1 MNFGPVL
8 VSLTEIKMGSDA
20 AAASRFWNEED
31 KATVNSLLGPS
42 AFEHLMMSYV
52 SSEGL
57 VSGINDCALQQKLQ
71 NLVESSSLNWTYA
84 IFWQLSRSKTGDVV
98 LGWGDGYFKGP
109 REGQEADQARGFDQ
123 RFAETDQQLKK
134 KVLQK
139 LQSFFG
145 GGCEEDN
152 NFVSGLDNVSDTEMF
167 YLASMYYSFPRGIG
181 VPGQALAN
189 GKYIWLNE
197 PYKLPT
203 GICSRAYLAR
213 TGGIQTLVC
222 LPMEHG
228 VVEVGSV
235 ELIREGKHAMD
246 KIRSSFNE
254 NACDGNRGQQT
265 VKSSLVVPFSPNPI
279 RVNAVNAKAAP
290 PLKPSHDW
298 KIFGQELSKSTESV
312 VTKVEDRDRHYHPV
326 FRPPYSHAAPYIT
339 NEQRI
344 PYASANQNGL
354 QSPNWSH
361 VSNGEAGEIY
371 NTRDLI
377 KQSSRISSIS
387 VAGPSLSAVTART
400 SLMES
405 EEHSDVEASER
416 RPVVVEE
423 RRPRK
428 RGRKPA
434 NGREEP
440 LNHVEAERQRREK
453 LNQRFYAL
461 RAVVPNISKMDKAS
475 LLGDA
480 IAYIQELQNKVKD
493 METEKEK
500 QQPQPQPQ
508 QAKSNIQDG
517 RIVDPISDID
527 VQMTSGEATVRVS
540 CPKESHPVGRVMLA
554 LQRMQLD
561 VHHANISAANENILH
576 TFVIKLSGAQALTK
590 DQLLE
595 AISGWSPRQKQ

>member
-1 MNFGPVL
+1 
-8 VSLTEIKMGSDA
+8 MGSEA

-42 AFEHLMMSYV
+42 AFEHLMMSYL

-71 NLVESSSLNWTYA
+71 NLVESSSFNWTYA
-84 IFWQLSRSKTGDVV
+84 IFWQLSRSKNGDVV
-98 LGWGDGYFKGP
+98 LGWGDGSFKGP

-145 GGCEEDN
+145 GGGEEDN

-181 VPGQALAN
+181 VPGQALAS
-189 GKYIWLNE
+189 GKHIWLNE
-197 PYKLPT
+197 PSKLPT
-203 GICSRAYLAR
+203 NMCSRACLAK

-235 ELIREGKHAMD
+235 EMIRESKHAID

-254 NACDGNRGQQT
+254 NACDGNRGQPT
-265 VKSSLVVPFSPNPI
+265 VKGSLVAPFSPNPI
-279 RVNAVNAKAAP
+279 RVNAVNAKVAP

-298 KIFGQELSKSTESV
+298 KIFGQELSKSSESV
-312 VTKVEDRDRHYHPV
+312 VTKVEERDRHYHPV
-326 FRPPYSHAAPYIT
+326 FRPPYSHAAPYVT
-339 NEQRI
+339 NEQRLS
-344 PYASANQNGL
+344 YTNANQNGL

-361 VSNGEAGEIY
+361 ISNGEGGEIY

-377 KQSSRISSIS
+377 KQSSRISPIS
-387 VAGPSLSAVTART
+387 VAGPSLSAVTARPP
-400 SLMES
+400 LMES

-480 IAYIQELQNKVKD
+480 ISYIQELQNKVKD

-500 QQPQPQPQ
+500 LQQPQLQ

-527 VQMTSGEATVRVS
+527 VQMMSGEATVRVS

-554 LQRMQLD
+554 LQRLQLD

-576 TFVIKLSGAQALTK
+576 TFVIKLGGAQALTK
-590 DQLLE
+590 EQLLE
-595 AISGWSPRQKQ
+595 AISGWSSRQKQ

>member
-1 MNFGPVL
+1 
-8 VSLTEIKMGSDA
+8 MGSDA
-20 AAASRFWNEED
+20 VSASRFWNEED
-31 KATVNSLLGPS
+31 KATVNSLLGPN
-42 AFEHLMMSYV
+42 AFEHLMVSYV

-71 NLVESSSLNWTYA
+71 NLVESSSFNWTYA
-84 IFWQLSRSKTGDVV
+84 IFWQLSRSKTGEVV
-98 LGWGDGYFKGP
+98 LGWGDGSFKGP
-109 REGQEADQARGFDQ
+109 REGQEADQARGFDH
-123 RFAETDQQLKK
+123 RFVETDQQLKK

-145 GGCEEDN
+145 GGGEEEN

-181 VPGQALAN
+181 VPGQALAS
-189 GKYIWLNE
+189 GKCIWLNE
-197 PYKLPT
+197 PSKLPSNL
-203 GICSRAYLAR
+203 CSRAYLAK

-235 ELIREGKHAMD
+235 EMIRESKHAID

-254 NACDGNRGQQT
+254 NACDGNRGQQA
-265 VKSSLVVPFSPNPI
+265 VKGSLVVPFPPNPI

-312 VTKVEDRDRHYHPV
+312 VTKVEDRDRHYQPV
-326 FRPPYSHAAPYIT
+326 FRPPYPHAAPYVT

-344 PYASANQNGL
+344 SYPTVNQNGL

-361 VSNGEAGEIY
+361 ISNGEAGEIY

-377 KQSSRISSIS
+377 KQPSRISPIS
-387 VAGPSLSAVTART
+387 VAGPSLNAVTARP
-400 SLMES
+400 SILES

-480 IAYIQELQNKVKD
+480 ISYIQELQSKVKD
-493 METEKEK
+493 METEREK
-500 QQPQPQPQ
+500 QQQPQSQ

-540 CPKESHPVGRVMLA
+540 CAKESHPVGRVMLA
-554 LQRMQLD
+554 LQRLQLD

-576 TFVIKLSGAQALTK
+576 TFVIKLGGAQALTK

-595 AISGWSPRQKQ
+595 AISGSSPRQKQ

>member
-31 KATVNSLLGPS
+31 KATVNSLLGPN

-222 LPMEHG
+222 LPLEHG

>member
-1 MNFGPVL
+1 
-8 VSLTEIKMGSDA
+8 MGSDA
-20 AAASRFWNEED
+20 VSASRFWNEDD
-31 KATVNSLLGPS
+31 KATVNSLLGPN
-42 AFEHLMMSYV
+42 AFEHLMVSYV

-71 NLVESSSLNWTYA
+71 NLVESSPFNWTYA
-84 IFWQLSRSKTGDVV
+84 IFWQLSRSKTGEVV
-98 LGWGDGYFKGP
+98 LGWGDGSFKGP
-109 REGQEADQARGFDQ
+109 REGQEADQARGFDH
-123 RFAETDQQLKK
+123 RFAETDQHLKK

-145 GGCEEDN
+145 GGGEEEN
-152 NFVSGLDNVSDTEMF
+152 NFVSGLDNVSNTEMF

-181 VPGQALAN
+181 VPGQALAS

-197 PYKLPT
+197 PSKLPSNL
-203 GICSRAYLAR
+203 CSRAYLAK

-235 ELIREGKHAMD
+235 EMIRESKHAID

-254 NACDGNRGQQT
+254 NACDGNRGQQA
-265 VKSSLVVPFSPNPI
+265 VKGSLVVPFPPNPM
-279 RVNAVNAKAAP
+279 RVNAKAAP

-298 KIFGQELSKSTESV
+298 KIFGQELSKSTEAV
-312 VTKVEDRDRHYHPV
+312 VTKVEDRDRHYQPV
-326 FRPPYSHAAPYIT
+326 FRPPYAHAASYVT

-344 PYASANQNGL
+344 PYSTVNQNGL

-361 VSNGEAGEIY
+361 ISNGEAGEIY

-377 KQSSRISSIS
+377 KPSRISPLG
-387 VAGPSLSAVTART
+387 VAGPSLNAVTARP
-400 SLMES
+400 SIMES

-480 IAYIQELQNKVKD
+480 ISYIQELQSKVKD
-493 METEKEK
+493 METEREK
-500 QQPQPQPQ
+500 QQQPQPQ

-527 VQMTSGEATVRVS
+527 VQMTTGEATVRVS
-540 CPKESHPVGRVMLA
+540 CAKESHPVGRVMLA
-554 LQRMQLD
+554 LQRLQLD

-576 TFVIKLSGAQALTK
+576 TFVIKLGGTQTLTK

-595 AISGWSPRQKQ
+595 AISGWSPR

>member
-1 MNFGPVL
+1 MNFSPVL

>member
-1 MNFGPVL
+1 
-8 VSLTEIKMGSDA
+8 MGSDA
-20 AAASRFWNEED
+20 VSASRFWNEDD
-31 KATVNSLLGPS
+31 KATVNSLLGPN
-42 AFEHLMMSYV
+42 AFEHLMVSYV

-71 NLVESSSLNWTYA
+71 NLVESSPFNWTYA
-84 IFWQLSRSKTGDVV
+84 IFWQLSRSKTGEVV
-98 LGWGDGYFKGP
+98 LGWGDGSFKGP
-109 REGQEADQARGFDQ
+109 REGQEADQARGFDH
-123 RFAETDQQLKK
+123 RFAETDQHLKK

-145 GGCEEDN
+145 GGGEEEN
-152 NFVSGLDNVSDTEMF
+152 NFVSGLDNVSNTEMF

-181 VPGQALAN
+181 VPGQALAS

-197 PYKLPT
+197 PSKLPSNL
-203 GICSRAYLAR
+203 CSRAYLAK

-235 ELIREGKHAMD
+235 EMIRESKHAID

-254 NACDGNRGQQT
+254 NACDGNRGQQA
-265 VKSSLVVPFSPNPI
+265 VKGSLVVPFPPNPM
-279 RVNAVNAKAAP
+279 RVNAKAAP

-298 KIFGQELSKSTESV
+298 KIFGQELSKSTEAV
-312 VTKVEDRDRHYHPV
+312 VTKVEDRDRHYQPV
-326 FRPPYSHAAPYIT
+326 FRPPYAHAASYVT

-344 PYASANQNGL
+344 PYSTVNQNGL

-361 VSNGEAGEIY
+361 ISNGEAGEIY

-377 KQSSRISSIS
+377 KPSRISPLG
-387 VAGPSLSAVTART
+387 VASPSLNAVTARP
-400 SLMES
+400 SIMES

-480 IAYIQELQNKVKD
+480 ISYIQELQSKVKD
-493 METEKEK
+493 METEREK
-500 QQPQPQPQ
+500 QQQPQPQ

-527 VQMTSGEATVRVS
+527 VQMTTGEATVRVS
-540 CPKESHPVGRVMLA
+540 CAKESHPVGRVMLA
-554 LQRMQLD
+554 LQRLQLD

-576 TFVIKLSGAQALTK
+576 TFVIKLGGTQTLTK

-595 AISGWSPRQKQ
+595 AISGWSPR

>member
-1 MNFGPVL
+1 MNFSPVL

-344 PYASANQNGL
+344 PYTSANQNGL

>member
-1 MNFGPVL
+1 MNFSPVL

-31 KATVNSLLGPS
+31 KATVNSLLGPN

>member
-1 MNFGPVL
+1 
-8 VSLTEIKMGSDA
+8 MGSDA
-20 AAASRFWNEED
+20 VSASRFWNEDD
-31 KATVNSLLGPS
+31 KATVNSLLGPN
-42 AFEHLMMSYV
+42 AFEHLMVSYV

-71 NLVESSSLNWTYA
+71 NLVESSPFNWTYA
-84 IFWQLSRSKTGDVV
+84 IFWQLSRSKTGEVV
-98 LGWGDGYFKGP
+98 LGWGDGSFKGP
-109 REGQEADQARGFDQ
+109 REGQEADQARGFDH
-123 RFAETDQQLKK
+123 RFAETDQHLKK

-145 GGCEEDN
+145 GGGEEEN
-152 NFVSGLDNVSDTEMF
+152 NFVSGLDNVSNTEMF

-181 VPGQALAN
+181 VPGQALAS

-197 PYKLPT
+197 PSKLPSNL
-203 GICSRAYLAR
+203 CSRAYLAK

-235 ELIREGKHAMD
+235 EMIRESKHAID

-254 NACDGNRGQQT
+254 NACDGNRGQQA
-265 VKSSLVVPFSPNPI
+265 VKGSLVVPFPPNPM
-279 RVNAVNAKAAP
+279 RVNAKAAP

-298 KIFGQELSKSTESV
+298 KIFGQELSKSTEAV
-312 VTKVEDRDRHYHPV
+312 VTKVEDRDRHYQPV
-326 FRPPYSHAAPYIT
+326 FRPPYAHAASYVT

-344 PYASANQNGL
+344 PYSTVNQNGL

-361 VSNGEAGEIY
+361 ISNGEAGEIY

-377 KQSSRISSIS
+377 KPSRISPLG
-387 VAGPSLSAVTART
+387 VAGPSLNAVTARP
-400 SLMES
+400 SIMES

-480 IAYIQELQNKVKD
+480 ISYIQELQSKVKD
-493 METEKEK
+493 METEREK
-500 QQPQPQPQ
+500 QQQPQQQ

-527 VQMTSGEATVRVS
+527 VQMTTGEATVRVS
-540 CPKESHPVGRVMLA
+540 CAKESHPVGRVMLA
-554 LQRMQLD
+554 LQRLQLD

-576 TFVIKLSGAQALTK
+576 TFVIKLGGTQTLTK

-595 AISGWSPRQKQ
+595 AISGWSPR

>member
-344 PYASANQNGL
+344 PYTSANQNGL

>member
-1 MNFGPVL
+1 
-8 VSLTEIKMGSDA
+8 MGSDA
-20 AAASRFWNEED
+20 VSASRFWNEDD
-31 KATVNSLLGPS
+31 KATVNSLLGPN
-42 AFEHLMMSYV
+42 AFEHLMVSYV

-71 NLVESSSLNWTYA
+71 NLVESSPFNWTYA
-84 IFWQLSRSKTGDVV
+84 IFWQLSRSKTGEVV
-98 LGWGDGYFKGP
+98 LGWGDGSFKGP
-109 REGQEADQARGFDQ
+109 REGQEADQARGFDH
-123 RFAETDQQLKK
+123 RFAETDQHLKK

-145 GGCEEDN
+145 GGGEEEN
-152 NFVSGLDNVSDTEMF
+152 NFVSGLDNVSNTEMF

-181 VPGQALAN
+181 VPGQALAS

-197 PYKLPT
+197 PSKLPSNL
-203 GICSRAYLAR
+203 CSRAYLAK

-235 ELIREGKHAMD
+235 EMIRESKHAID

-254 NACDGNRGQQT
+254 NVCDGNRGQQA
-265 VKSSLVVPFSPNPI
+265 VKGSLVVPFPPNPM
-279 RVNAVNAKAAP
+279 RVNAKAAP

-298 KIFGQELSKSTESV
+298 KIFGQELSKSTEAV
-312 VTKVEDRDRHYHPV
+312 VTKVEDRDRHYQPV
-326 FRPPYSHAAPYIT
+326 FRPPYAHAASYVT

-344 PYASANQNGL
+344 PYSTVNQNGL

-361 VSNGEAGEIY
+361 ISNGEAGEIY

-377 KQSSRISSIS
+377 KPSRISPLG
-387 VAGPSLSAVTART
+387 VAGPSLNAVTARP
-400 SLMES
+400 SIMES

-480 IAYIQELQNKVKD
+480 ISYIQELQSKVKD
-493 METEKEK
+493 METEREK
-500 QQPQPQPQ
+500 QQQPQPQ

-527 VQMTSGEATVRVS
+527 VQMTTGEATVRVS
-540 CPKESHPVGRVMLA
+540 CAKESHPVGRVMLA
-554 LQRMQLD
+554 LQRLQLD

-576 TFVIKLSGAQALTK
+576 TFVIKLGGTQTLTK

-595 AISGWSPRQKQ
+595 AISGWSPR

>member
-1 MNFGPVL
+1 
-8 VSLTEIKMGSDA
+8 MGSDA

-31 KATVNSLLGPS
+31 KTTVNSLLGPN

-71 NLVESSSLNWTYA
+71 NLVEYSSLNWTYA

-145 GGCEEDN
+145 GGCEEES

-167 YLASMYYSFPRGIG
+167 YLASMYYSFPRGVG
-181 VPGQALAN
+181 VPGQALAS

-197 PYKLPT
+197 PCKLST
-203 GICSRAYLAR
+203 AMCSRAYLAKR
-213 TGGIQTLVC
+213 VGIQTLVC

-265 VKSSLVVPFSPNPI
+265 VKSSLVVPFSPNPV

-298 KIFGQELSKSTESV
+298 KIFGQELSKSTDSV
-312 VTKVEDRDRHYHPV
+312 VTKVEDRDRHYHQV
-326 FRPPYSHAAPYIT
+326 FRPPYSHAPPYIT
-339 NEQRI
+339 NDQRI
-344 PYASANQNGL
+344 SYTTANQNGL

-377 KQSSRISSIS
+377 KQSSRISSITA
-387 VAGPSLSAVTART
+387 AGPSLSAVTARP

-493 METEKEK
+493 METDKEK
-500 QQPQPQPQ
+500 QQSQPQ

-576 TFVIKLSGAQALTK
+576 TFVIKLSGAQALSK